1 MSNPLKMKKMGAPA
15 AGEKVV
21 EEDLSEVDE
30 EEEKKMA
37 IAYTEVN
44 RTLMYAANETQPG
57 VIRNNKKKKQF
68 NQRQVDAA
76 NSLSNEDN
84 QSVIAD
90 CAMDCETNRINNDN
104 YRLDMTYADQEMRR
118 RSLMTKL

>member
-1 MSNPLKMKKMGAPA
+1 MPFQKQKNADALPHRQNSGHLMSNPLKMKKMGAPA
-15 AGEKVV
+15 TGEKVV

-44 RTLMYAANETQPG
+44 RTLMYAANETQSAA
-57 VIRNNKKKKQF
+57 IRNSKKKKQY
-68 NQRQVDAA
+68 NQRQLDPT

-84 QSVIAD
+84 
-90 CAMDCETNRINNDN
+90 
-104 YRLDMTYADQEMRR
+104 
-118 RSLMTKL
+118 

>member
-1 MSNPLKMKKMGAPA
+1 MSNPLQMKKIGAPA

-44 RTLMYAANETQPG
+44 RTLMYAANET
-57 VIRNNKKKKQF
+57 
-68 NQRQVDAA
+68 
-76 NSLSNEDN
+76 
-84 QSVIAD
+84 
-90 CAMDCETNRINNDN
+90 
-104 YRLDMTYADQEMRR
+104 
-118 RSLMTKL
+118 